1 MRTLGTGS
9 PRPSTTCRQL
19 EELGREAIEIDSA
32 LGAAVDSAVDLTPFA
47 WRFRYPGEPIEP
59 ETAEVA
65 DAVARARSL
74 HEAVLE
80 RLPAEVRPDA

>member
-1 MRTLGTGS
+1 
-9 PRPSTTCRQL
+9 
-19 EELGREAIEIDSA
+19 
-32 LGAAVDSAVDLTPFA
+32 VDLTPFA